1 MSILASLTRM
11 WLTRSVQP
19 FAFKNEYDST
29 LSYAD
34 CSNLGLYVHIPF
46 CKSLCSFCPYCK
58 EVYTREKCDRYLDAL
73 IREIHLVG
81 GREKRAVT
89 SL

>member
-34 CSNLGLYVHIPF
+34 CSNLGLYVHA
-46 CKSLCSFCPYCK
+46 KAYAVSVRTAK
-58 EVYTREKCDRYLDAL
+58 RY
-73 IREIHLVG
+73 IRA
-81 GREKRAVT
+81 KRAT
-89 SL
+89 GIWMR